1 MGVGTCNQ
9 TKPIKK
15 IKTRKT
21 RGVWGWMGVG
31 VKPSIPTSAVNKLF
45 NSVCSME
52 NKQLS
57 GRQVDGSLFKFSYT
71 FYIELINVMTPP
83 STFSSSSL
91 SLSLSL

>member
-1 MGVGTCNQ
+1 M
-9 TKPIKK
+9 
-15 IKTRKT
+15 
-21 RGVWGWMGVG
+21 
-31 VKPSIPTSAVNKLF
+31 KPSIPTSAVNKLF

-83 STFSSSSL
+83 STFSSSLSL
-91 SLSLSL
+91 SLSLSECIEVARLPVIPAVSASQKVTCVC